1 MIEEKYK
8 IKTRATNTILIF
20 TVLKFTCYDCV
31 FLPKHSSTIYV
42 YICIYIIYI
51 YIAGCTLESKLKN
64 VSVGLDVDLTLFRRQ
79 AIAETSDDIDYRRIY
94 ASPELN
100 LYCPTLWQ

>member
-1 MIEEKYK
+1 M
-8 IKTRATNTILIF
+8 
-20 TVLKFTCYDCV
+20 TVCSYLNIRQLDLY
-31 FLPKHSSTIYV
+31 
-42 YICIYIIYI
+42 IYIYTYTYIYIYII

-79 AIAETSDDIDYRRIY
+79 ATAETSDDIDHRRIY